1 MRTLTNPDADAA
13 QRRARAR
20 ARLAD
25 AARMLPFLGAAL
37 FLAPDLILAREEAAR
52 GATLPWLLYLF
63 AAWSVLIGLAAWIA
77 ARHLGD
83 DEGSM
88 PPQDDAPD
96 GQDRP
101 ASSSDD
107 SAAAGDARGA

>member
-1 MRTLTNPDADAA
+1 MRTLTSPDADAA

-63 AAWSVLIGLAAWIA
+63 AAWSALIGLAGWIA

-83 DEGSM
+83 GEDSTPPEG
-88 PPQDDAPD
+88 D
-96 GQDRP
+96 
-101 ASSSDD
+101 
-107 SAAAGDARGA
+107 AAAGPDGVPRPGDGGGRRTP